1 MFGKKSKHAK
11 EMQNYIAKANSIMST
26 TKFTDQDKINKI
38 NKLNQMEMIK
48 KVTLILITIM
58 LFGCSL
64 SSLDKEQKDLFSEG
78 QEIIEQLDNYISS
91 SDEVDFAVLLI
102 DMSFLNGS
110 LRSYVLSH
118 IEDLY
123 KASNDVKTSTEAD
136 EILSSAKNKSELI
149 DQIDETYNEI
159 FRIMSNAQF
168 NPSVEDKRTLRILV
182 DEYES
187 SFISLIANSSD
198 QYIQMTKILE
208 Q

>member
-1 MFGKKSKHAK
+1 MV
-11 EMQNYIAKANSIMST
+11 T
-26 TKFTDQDKINKI
+26 
-38 NKLNQMEMIK
+38 EMIK

-64 SSLDKEQKDLFSEG
+64 SSLDKEQKELFSEG

-91 SDEVDFAVLLI
+91 SDEIDFAVLLI
-102 DMSFLNGS
+102 DMSFLNRS

-118 IEDLY
+118 IADLS

-159 FRIMSNAQF
+159 FIIMSNAQF

-187 SFISLIANSSD
+187 SFKSLIANSPD

>member
-11 EMQNYIAKANSIMST
+11 EMQNYIAKANSILST

-64 SSLDKEQKDLFSEG
+64 SSLDKEQKELFSEG

-102 DMSFLNGS
+102 DMSFFKRFTEKLCVI
-110 LRSYVLSH
+110 SY
-118 IEDLY
+118 
-123 KASNDVKTSTEAD
+123 
-136 EILSSAKNKSELI
+136 
-149 DQIDETYNEI
+149 
-159 FRIMSNAQF
+159 R
-168 NPSVEDKRTLRILV
+168 R
-182 DEYES
+182 
-187 SFISLIANSSD
+187 FI
-198 QYIQMTKILE
+198 
-208 Q
+208 